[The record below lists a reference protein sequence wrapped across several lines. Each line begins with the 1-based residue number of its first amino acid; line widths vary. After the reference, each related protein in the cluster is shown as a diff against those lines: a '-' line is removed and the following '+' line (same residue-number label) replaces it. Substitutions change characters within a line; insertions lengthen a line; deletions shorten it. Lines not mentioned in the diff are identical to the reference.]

1 VGLATTGRD
10 YYRYHLLR
18 LNYFGDNPF
27 AEPTVMHRNVEG
39 GEGVFAA
46 YRFQNLR
53 LTIPYRTSP

>member
-1 VGLATTGRD
+1 
-10 YYRYHLLR
+10 
-18 LNYFGDNPF
+18 
-27 AEPTVMHRNVEG
+27 MHRNVEG